1 MVEILD
7 GPPEWAGTA
16 YQTDEDMV
24 ADEIGLTHPR
34 WVGTPVG
41 PRRGRC
47 TPTPRWRWPVTGT
60 AIATRDPGRSGAA
73 VTALART

>member
-47 TPTPRWRWPVTGT
+47 TPTQGGG
-60 AIATRDPGRSGAA
+60 GR
-73 VTALART
+73 